1 MEWVTENIKSLRA
14 LTCQFNLTA
23 ASAATNISR
32 LGGGEKNQEKLKDLV
47 Q

>member
-32 LGGGEKNQEKLKDLV
+32 LGGGKKVKKSLKI
-47 Q
+47 